1 MPQNVCWEKKKT
13 NKILK
18 KNGQPSLSSSSPFWN
33 GSQLLLWRVLH
44 QEKKKKLCVLQTKTA
59 SKTGSW
65 CNTDACVD
73 KLWRLTAFASLAY
86 PWHMRLRCICIVNS
100 HLSQLVSAICQLER
114 NMACTHLHSFPRG
127 TSWLHCEKWLHE
139 TKLRFH

>member
-1 MPQNVCWEKKKT
+1 MPQNVCWEKKKQK
-13 NKILK
+13 NFKKWPAFSFIVIAILERISVAVVEGATSGK
-18 KNGQPSLSSSSPFWN
+18 K
-33 GSQLLLWRVLH
+33 R
-44 QEKKKKLCVLQTKTA
+44 KKLCVLQTKTA

-100 HLSQLVSAICQLER
+100 HLFQLVSAICQLER